1 MRTEIELFSSPGCSR
16 CSKAKQALRTL
27 SKEIGDERIIWREV
41 DVLDDLDYAVS
52 LGVLATPSIVIDGVL
67 TFTGLPSLRKLRAE
81 LEQRLVEDGE

>member
-16 CSKAKQALRTL
+16 CSKAKQALREL

>member
-1 MRTEIELFSSPGCSR
+1 
-16 CSKAKQALRTL
+16 
-27 SKEIGDERIIWREV
+27 
-41 DVLDDLDYAVS
+41 VLDDLDYAVS